1 MTAPRDYWLLNLAM
15 LARRATPWPE
25 EGTDYYRDTLL
36 NWDQR
41 DFLAECTPAA
51 VTSWCER
58 VQATERERDA
68 LRADAELLEGLIAL
82 AETEPDGIEIF
93 NGSWYRHPDA
103 GWLIRESNESW
114 TAEGATARDAI
125 RAAIER
131 DKELP

>member
-1 MTAPRDYWLLNLAM
+1 MRLLKIGHNNWR
-15 LARRATPWPE
+15 ARADIVE
-25 EGTDYYRDTLL
+25 K
-36 NWDQR
+36 Q
-41 DFLAECTPAA
+41 
-51 VTSWCER
+51 
-58 VQATERERDA
+58 RDA

-82 AETEPDGIEIF
+82 TETEPDGIEIF